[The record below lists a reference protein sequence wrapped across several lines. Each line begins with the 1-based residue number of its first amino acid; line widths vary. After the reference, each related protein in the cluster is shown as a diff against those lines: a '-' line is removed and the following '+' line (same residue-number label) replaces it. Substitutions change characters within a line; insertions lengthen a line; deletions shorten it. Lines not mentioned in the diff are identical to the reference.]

1 MREVEISTAMMENAR
16 IKAKELGSL
25 RNSITRGG
33 GNIIGFLG
41 EEVAKHCLGGELE
54 NTYDYDLV
62 MKDGTK
68 IDVKTVATTVAPKD
82 HYNCVVAAANTKQ
95 KCDAYSFVR
104 VKKDLSVGW
113 YLGTMK
119 KSDFFDI
126 ADKHTKGDVD
136 QYGFKMKADC
146 YVTQISTLQDNL

>member
-1 MREVEISTAMMENAR
+1 MKEVEISMAMMENAR
-16 IKAKELGSL
+16 KKAKELGTL
-25 RNSITRGG
+25 HNSITRGG

-41 EEVAKHCLGGELE
+41 EEVAHYCLGGVLE

-68 IDVKTVATTVAPKD
+68 VDVKTVATTVAPKD

-126 ADKHTKGDVD
+126 AAHHNKGDVD
-136 QYGFKMKADC
+136 DYGFKMKAAC
-146 YVTQISTLQDNL
+146 YVTQISTLQDGL

>member
-1 MREVEISTAMMENAR
+1 MKEVEISTAMMENAR
-16 IKAKELGSL
+16 TKAKELGSL

-41 EEVAKHCLGGELE
+41 EEVAKHCLGGELA

-62 MKDGTK
+62 MQDGTTV
-68 IDVKTVATTVAPKD
+68 DVKTVGTTVVPKE
-82 HYNCVVAAANTKQ
+82 HYNCIVAAANTKQ

-113 YLGTMK
+113 YLGMMN
-119 KSDFFDI
+119 KSDFFGV
-126 ADKHTKGDVD
+126 AEHLKKGSVD
-136 QYGFKMKADC
+136 DYGFVVKADC
-146 YVTQISTLQDNL
+146 YVTPIASLKDTA